1 MGSRISVGSTAD
13 IFALTHCKW
22 ICNPPVDLNCVYC
35 HNHVCML
42 LGQHMRSCI
51 CLGIRCFF
59 FPHFMPYFRSEEFS
73 LHATV
78 KENIRCSFGQSMPP
92 AVNKYYSFSPF
103 TCTKYTIPECSDV
116 AWHLSG
122 FRTEES
128 SDTTTNQLICY

>member
-35 HNHVCML
+35 VCML

-51 CLGIRCFF
+51 CLVIYCFC
-59 FPHFMPYFRSEEFS
+59 FPTSYAIFS
-73 LHATV
+73 KARAFLTNYC
-78 KENIRCSFGQSMPP
+78 KENIRCSFGQCLPP
-92 AVNKYYSFSPF
+92 AVNKYYPVSPF
-103 TCTKYTIPECSDV
+103 TCTKYTIPGCSDV
-116 AWHLSG
+116 PWYLSG
-122 FRTEES
+122 FRTEKS